1 MNGNPA
7 TQSTFALAESIDAP
21 VKAIALVTFGILIFG
36 IQDVIIRFLS
46 SDLSAMQ
53 IMFVRGLIAIVPIS
67 LFVYWE
73 GGLSSLAIEH
83 PFLNGLRG
91 LLMVVSYTTYYMSLA
106 ALPIAEV
113 TAIFFVSPIIVTL
126 FSALFLSEYVGIR
139 RWGAVVFGFLG
150 VLVIVR
156 PGTGGL
162 DPAIALP
169 VAGALT
175 YALSLIITRHIGRTQ
190 TGSSLAFV
198 AMGVF
203 VIVSGTAGAFIGDGS
218 LAGAPDGLHPSLA
231 FLVRSWVML
240 DIRDGLLLVACGL
253 ISACGFYCLSQGYR
267 IAPASVVAPFE
278 YVAMPLAV
286 LWGLIFWQEIP
297 TVHTL
302 VGIVMILGS
311 GLYILSRE
319 AARKRP
325 LSTGR
330 GLRLRL

>member
-7 TQSTFALAESIDAP
+7 TPSAFVVAEPVDAP
-21 VKAIALVTFGILIFG
+21 VKAIALVTFAILIFG

-53 IMFVRGLIAIVPIS
+53 IMFVRGLIAIIPIS

-73 GGLSSLAIEH
+73 GGIPSLAIEH

-126 FSALFLSEYVGIR
+126 FSALFLSETVGIR

-156 PGTGGL
+156 PGANSL
-162 DPAIALP
+162 DTAVALP
-169 VAGALT
+169 IAGALT
-175 YALSLIITRHIGRTQ
+175 YALSLIITRRIGRTQ

-198 AMGVF
+198 AMGIF
-203 VIVSGTAGAFIGDGS
+203 VIVSGTAGAFIGDGNF
-218 LAGAPDGLHPSLA
+218 AGTPDEVHPSLA
-231 FLVRSWVML
+231 FLVRAWVML

-286 LWGLIFWQEIP
+286 LWGLIFWHEIP

-302 VGIVMILGS
+302 VGIVMILGA

>member
-7 TQSTFALAESIDAP
+7 KPSTFPLSDPFDAP

-46 SDLSAMQ
+46 SDFSAME
-53 IMFVRGLIAIVPIS
+53 IMFVRGLIAILPIS

-73 GGLSSLAIEH
+73 GGLSSLRIEH

-91 LLMVVSYTTYYMSLA
+91 LLMVTSYTTYYMSLA

-126 FSALFLSEYVGIR
+126 FSALFLAETVGIR
-139 RWGAVVFGFLG
+139 RWGAVVFGFFG

-156 PGTGGL
+156 PGAGSL

-169 VAGALT
+169 LAGALT
-175 YALSLIITRHIGRTQ
+175 YALSLIITRRIGRTQ

-203 VIVSGTAGAFIGDGS
+203 VIVSGTAGAFIGDGGLVS
-218 LAGAPDGLHPSLA
+218 VQADLHPSLA
-231 FLVRSWVML
+231 FLVRGWIMPDL
-240 DIRDGLLLVACGL
+240 RDGLLLVACGL

-297 TVHTL
+297 TIHTL
-302 VGIVMILGS
+302 VGIVMILAS

-319 AARKRP
+319 TVRERP
-325 LSTGR
+325 LTTGR